1 MSGDEQGQRDSV
13 ESMNR
18 WLLEGLDLVV
28 SLGMNQPGPE
38 ADDTDHLVLEATRL
52 AIGQLFQFDG
62 MAFFLFDRQEMDFT
76 LSCWEPEE
84 RAPDLGRE
92 LEGQSQHGVFAW
104 ALAHNHPVIVPAKAG
119 DGSVML
125 HALATASG
133 MVGMFL
139 GRMAESQPFVPDVCQ
154 KLISIVLMR
163 CTSLLQTS
171 ALWRELHTANE
182 NLEQTV
188 EARTAELRR
197 AKETALAASQAKS
210 EFLANMSHE
219 IRTPMNGVLGM
230 TELLLDTPLTDDQAE
245 YANTIHRSAGDLLC
259 IINDILD
266 FSKIEAGKLDIE
278 TIPFD
283 LRQTCSAVVELLED
297 KASHRRVRLSMSVA
311 GSVPPTVLGD
321 PGRVRQILTN
331 LTDNAIK
338 FTHDGSVRI
347 VVTSEP
353 EVDGTTMVILSVEDT
368 GIGIPEDKQRY
379 IFAKF
384 TQADESTTRR
394 FGGTGLGLAICQQL
408 AELMDGT
415 ISLSSTAGEGS
426 TFTVRLP
433 LAVPPEVPA
442 VGERAG
448 GSGMPS
454 ARGAIGEYAGP
465 ALARLPRS
473 AGAATGRILLAE
485 DNRANQKVAQWML
498 EKLGYQVDIA
508 LNGHQVLQRLENER
522 YDAILMDCQMP
533 EMDGYE
539 ATRVIRELSAPAA
552 RVPIIALTASAL
564 AEDRERC
571 QASGMDDYLAKP
583 FQRRELVAVLDRWV
597 HTSGDAETKAS

>member
-1 MSGDEQGQRDSV
+1 
-13 ESMNR
+13 
-18 WLLEGLDLVV
+18 
-28 SLGMNQPGPE
+28 
-38 ADDTDHLVLEATRL
+38 
-52 AIGQLFQFDG
+52 
-62 MAFFLFDRQEMDFT
+62 
-76 LSCWEPEE
+76 
-84 RAPDLGRE
+84 
-92 LEGQSQHGVFAW
+92 
-104 ALAHNHPVIVPAKAG
+104 
-119 DGSVML
+119 
-125 HALATASG
+125 
-133 MVGMFL
+133 
-139 GRMAESQPFVPDVCQ
+139 
-154 KLISIVLMR
+154 
-163 CTSLLQTS
+163 
-171 ALWRELHTANE
+171 
-182 NLEQTV
+182 
-188 EARTAELRR
+188 
-197 AKETALAASQAKS
+197 
-210 EFLANMSHE
+210 
-219 IRTPMNGVLGM
+219 
-230 TELLLDTPLTDDQAE
+230 
-245 YANTIHRSAGDLLC
+245 
-259 IINDILD
+259 
-266 FSKIEAGKLDIE
+266 
-278 TIPFD
+278 
-283 LRQTCSAVVELLED
+283 VVELLED

-473 AGAATGRILLAE
+473 AGAAAGRILLAE